1 MLSTTL
7 LLGLAA
13 SVLATPQYGDT
24 NAASS
29 TSGSM
34 TSTASGSTSSAS
46 GVHSVKVGPGL
57 TFTPDTVTAAQGD
70 WVEFTFG
77 EGHSVAQSSFGS
89 PCQPMNGSS
98 YFYSG
103 FPGDGDV
110 WRIQINST
118 SPLWL
123 YCSATGHCEGG
134 MAMVI
139 NQASTG
145 NKTLA
150 AYKSAAAN
158 AQGSSP
164 ATVQG
169 GVFGAAN
176 SSNSGSGSGSGS
188 SSTSGS
194 GSSSTA
200 SSTGSA
206 SSSSSTGKSA
216 GSSNTVKN
224 GLMLAGAIAAGVAAV
239 L

>member
-1 MLSTTL
+1 M
-7 LLGLAA
+7 
-13 SVLATPQYGDT
+13 
-24 NAASS
+24 
-29 TSGSM
+29 SGSS
-34 TSTASGSTSSAS
+34 TSTASASTSSAS

-57 TFTPDTVTAAQGD
+57 TFSPDTVTAAMGD

-77 EGHSVAQSSFGS
+77 EGHSVAQSSFAN

-98 YFYSG
+98 YVYSG

-110 WRIQINST
+110 WRIQVNST

-123 YCSATGHCEGG
+123 YCSQTGHCQGG

-139 NQASTG
+139 NQASSG
-145 NKTLA
+145 ANTLD

-169 GVFGAAN
+169 GVFGAASN
-176 SSNSGSGSGSGS
+176 SSSSGS

-206 SSSSSTGKSA
+206 STSSSSGTSA